1 MKKKIVIWGQNEKDE
16 KILIGLE
23 LKDKESKVML
33 YTIDEASATEAV
45 YKSLMNDWREGKEVT
60 LPESTVVEERPLS
73 LTEDFL
79 PENIRTD
86 RTDIITRAKAEW
98 HFVVLSSKLYDMY
111 QTEVD
116 ELKEKVENLSQYDDV
131 VWAEMKTFWNK
142 VQGQVRDRNLFREH
156 ANNLRKHTNTLFD
169 TMKAMKDDLQKE
181 FKEQSKS
188 SYAEFTTMLDNIQ
201 EKLDKELGLKPIFEE
216 LKTIQNKFKD
226 TKFTRD
232 HGNKIWNRLDAYFKT
247 VKDRK
252 YGGNSGN
259 TTDNPLS
266 RIQRRYDGLMHAIG
280 KMDSSINKDKR
291 DLEYQKRRISE
302 TNGQLEQ
309 QLGQAKLMMIEE
321 RMNSKQE
328 KLDDM
333 LKTKEQLEKKI
344 EKEKLNEE
352 KRAKQAEVELAK
364 QARKEEIAKEMSK
377 AAQERDESKLA
388 EQAEKVNEGKKRA
401 PKKAAVV
408 PPVTAETSTEE
419 PVVETDIPQA
429 STEVTSKEPKAEEVV
444 VLDTEAPKVEAT
456 APQVEESAGEEE

>member
-23 LKDKESKVML
+23 LKDKDSKVLL

-45 YKSLMNDWREGKEVT
+45 YKSLMDDWREGKEVT
-60 LPESTVVEERPLS
+60 FPESTVIEERPLT
-73 LTEDFL
+73 LIDDIL
-79 PENIRTD
+79 PETIRTD

-116 ELKEKVENLSQYDDV
+116 ELKDKVDNLSQYDDK
-131 VWAEMKTFWNK
+131 VWAEMKSFWDK
-142 VQGQVRDRNLFREH
+142 VQGQVRDKNLFREH
-156 ANNLRKHTNTLFD
+156 ANNLRKHTNALFD
-169 TMKAMKDDLQKE
+169 SMKTMKDDLQKE
-181 FKEQSKS
+181 FKEQSKTH
-188 SYAEFTTMLDNIQ
+188 YAEFTTMLDTIQ

-226 TKFTRD
+226 TKFSRD

-252 YGGNSGN
+252 YGGNSSQGN
-259 TTDNPLS
+259 NDNALS
-266 RIQRRYDGLMHAIG
+266 RVQRRYDGLMHAIG

-291 DLEYQKRRISE
+291 DLEYQKRRINE

-309 QLGQAKLMMIEE
+309 QLGQAKIMMIEE

-333 LKTKEQLEKKI
+333 LKTKDQLDKKI
-344 EKEKLNEE
+344 EKEKLNAE
-352 KRAKQAEVELAK
+352 KRAKEAEVELAK
-364 QARKEEIAKEMSK
+364 QARKAEIAAEMSK
-377 AAQERDESKLA
+377 ASEARDEAKLA
-388 EQAEKVNEGKKRA
+388 EIAEKVNEGKSRG
-401 PKKAAVV
+401 PKKKIAV
-408 PPVTAETSTEE
+408 A
-419 PVVETDIPQA
+419 PVVLEATESDTEKT
-429 STEVTSKEPKAEEVV
+429 TEVNIEEVV
-444 VLDTEAPKVEAT
+444 TETSKKEEVKVAET
-456 APQVEESAGEEE
+456 NIEVVKSEDSPTEDSKSEEE